1 MTKQEII
8 RAWKDEEFRCSLSE
22 SDQALL
28 PQHPAGAIEVSDWEL
43 SGVEGGTVTVT
54 ITLPICDT
62 NIYTM
67 SCITICPTIEIEIE
81 AQ

>member
-1 MTKQEII
+1 M
-8 RAWKDEEFRCSLSE
+8 
-22 SDQALL
+22 
-28 PQHPAGAIEVSDWEL
+28 
-43 SGVEGGTVTVT
+43 TVT

-67 SCITICPTIEIEIE
+67 SCITFCPTIITE